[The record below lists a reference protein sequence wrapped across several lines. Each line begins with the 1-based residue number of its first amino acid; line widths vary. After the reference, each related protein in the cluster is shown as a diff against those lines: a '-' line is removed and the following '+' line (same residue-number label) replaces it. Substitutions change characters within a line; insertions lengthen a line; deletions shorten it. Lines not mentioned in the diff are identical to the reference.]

1 MSLSRPPALRG
12 KSYLGDDLPRRVP
25 EPTLLITA
33 LVLLVFAF
41 FALRRSVRV
50 MRLIRTLRL
59 IKPTSIAEA
68 LPNELQ
74 LVRGRIASPSPI
86 PSAFQKRPVSYFA
99 FRVEDPQPQGKKPR
113 RLAVG
118 KDWAHIE
125 LEDETDTAII
135 DARPALIRA
144 PHEHMTSLGKLDKI
158 PPEHDEFFETAGIY
172 ERHLARF
179 NDIRIIEYTL
189 EPGDEMYVLGMV
201 RSENGR
207 KIFYRATHSPLAVS
221 NTADAGLVPGYR
233 NELLLFSVAAALLAA
248 FSAVFFVVSFA

>member
-1 MSLSRPPALRG
+1 MSLSRPPRLRG
-12 KSYLGDDLPRRVP
+12 KSYLGDDLPPRVP
-25 EPTLLITA
+25 EPTLLISA
-33 LVLLVFAF
+33 FVLAVFAF
-41 FALRRSVRV
+41 FALRRSLRV
-50 MRLIRTLRL
+50 MRLIRTLGQIR
-59 IKPTSIAEA
+59 PTSIAETI
-68 LPNELQ
+68 PNELQ
-74 LVRGRIASPSPI
+74 LVRGRIASSSPI

-118 KDWAHIE
+118 KDWANIE
-125 LEDETDTAII
+125 IEDETDTATI

-144 PHEHMTSLGKLDKI
+144 PHEHVASLGKRDKI
-158 PPEHDEFFETAGIY
+158 PPEHAAFFETAGIY

-179 NDIRIIEYTL
+179 NDVRVVEYTL

-207 KIFYRATHSPLAVS
+207 KIFYRATRNPLAVS
-221 NTADAGLVPGYR
+221 QTIDAGLVPGYR